1 MTKDETSLPPVYA
14 YYHRPRYFGAH
25 SGLAPLADVMGAAH
39 VTHGIYWEELAYHVW
54 WLGNPLRR
62 IGQRYFR
69 SEWNAIVPVWD
80 EWRFASRIRGGGPCI
95 AHFLFAEF
103 AGPRWTWPF
112 RRRGARIVGTFHVSP
127 RRQPSVI
134 GRMDLGVYDALSV
147 VSRTMIPFML
157 ERGYP
162 EERIFVT
169 LHGVDTDYFKPSGSR
184 PSAGEGPLQGLLV
197 GATER
202 DHAFAA
208 EVMAKLPDGV
218 MHLKVATRPGLR
230 GAYRDAR
237 NVTLLDH
244 QDDTA
249 LLRIYQEADLLMM
262 PLLDATANNALL
274 EAMACGTPVMT
285 NRVGGVPE
293 YVEPGCNFL
302 MEGKNVDE
310 WVARLEQMHRD
321 RAALAARRPAVRAW
335 AETLSWRAVAPQF
348 AAMYRHV
355 MET

>member
-1 MTKDETSLPPVYA
+1 MKHETSLPPVYA

-25 SGLAPLADVMGAAH
+25 SGLAPLAEVMGATP

-54 WLGNPLRR
+54 WLGNPLRW
-62 IGQRYFR
+62 IGKRYFR
-69 SEWNAIVPVWD
+69 SEWNAIVPVWE
-80 EWRFASRIRGGGPCI
+80 EWRLASHIRQRDPCI

-134 GRMDLGVYDALSV
+134 GRMDLRVYDALSV

-169 LHGVDTDYFKPSGSR
+169 LHGVDTDYFR
-184 PSAGEGPLQGLLV
+184 PAPQRPDTGDGPLNGLLV

-208 EVMAKLPDGV
+208 ALMANLPDGV

-230 GAYRDAR
+230 GHYRDAR

-244 QDDTA
+244 QDDAA
-249 LLRIYQEADLLMM
+249 LLRIYQDADLLVM

-274 EAMACGTPVMT
+274 ESMACGTPVMT
-285 NRVGGVPE
+285 NRTGGVPE
-293 YVEPGCNFL
+293 YVDAGCNIL
-302 MEGKNVDE
+302 MDGKNMEE
-310 WVARLEQMHRD
+310 WVDRLVQLSAD
-321 RAALAARRPAVRAW
+321 RSSLASRRPAVRAW
-335 AETLSWRAVAPQF
+335 AETLSWRSVAPQV

-355 MET
+355 MEA